1 VITLAALT
9 GPLPKA
15 GVIVVAGLAAA
26 ALLLPRDR
34 QRGIAMLGALVLS
47 PPLLLASIW
56 HDSKLHFVHHHPL
69 YAAVAAAAALVAVV
83 ALAVAVDRWPAT
95 LPLLALLAL
104 PFRVSVAGSNLLVPL
119 YFVVGA
125 GALQFVA
132 RSLRDGDREPSY
144 GGWLERLLALYIV
157 VYACQ
162 SLYSPTAGG
171 STSGFEA
178 ALKNMVFFY
187 VPFALLYCLLV
198 RIEWTPRL
206 VRTCAWAVA
215 VLALA
220 LAGVAFVEYAAR
232 TTWFSTRLA
241 QENQLYVY
249 FVANS
254 VFFDPNIFGRFL
266 ALVMV
271 TLAVLLLYERPPREQ
286 VAASAVLAILWGAM
300 LISFSRSSMIALLV
314 GLALLAA
321 IRWRPEAPLAVG
333 AVVVVLGA
341 AAVAIKP
348 TTFGLNQGLNGV
360 SAGRGSVLKGGV
372 QLFGDRPLQGFGSGS
387 FEYEYALH
395 NPAVLNDPTALTASH
410 TTPVTVAAEQ
420 GVVGELVYLALV
432 VVALAALV
440 RGARANPA
448 RAAIAAAFAALLAH
462 TMLYADFLEDPF
474 AWALL
479 GIGASL
485 ARASPV
491 GEARVAYGTKTA
503 TPIAPLA
510 GSASGAVA
518 RASSTR
524 WPRLWVNGGRWMS
537 RRRSTPASSAT

>member
-1 VITLAALT
+1 
-9 GPLPKA
+9 
-15 GVIVVAGLAAA
+15 
-26 ALLLPRDR
+26 
-34 QRGIAMLGALVLS
+34 MLGALVVS
-47 PPLLLASIW
+47 PPLLVALIW
-56 HDSKLHFVHHHPL
+56 HDSKLHLVHHHPAL
-69 YAAVAAAAALVAVV
+69 AVAAAVLALGAVV
-83 ALAVAVDRWPAT
+83 VLATAIDRWPAL
-95 LPLLALLAL
+95 LPVLALVAL
-104 PFRVSVAGSNLLVPL
+104 PFRISVSGSNLLVPL
-119 YFVVGA
+119 YFVIGA
-125 GALQFVA
+125 GALRYMVRAVRSEGAEPATSA
-132 RSLRDGDREPSY
+132 R
-144 GGWLERLLALYIV
+144 WLERLLALFIV
-157 VYACQ
+157 VYALQ
-162 SLYSPTAGG
+162 ALYS
-171 STSGFEA
+171 SDFETG
-178 ALKNMVFFY
+178 LKNMVFFY

-198 RIEWTPRL
+198 RIEWTPQLLRI
-206 VRTCAWAVA
+206 CAWTIAA
-215 VLALA
+215 LALA

-241 QENQLYVY
+241 QENQLYTY

-271 TLAVLLLYERPPREQ
+271 AFAVLLLYERPRREQ
-286 VAASAVLAILWGAM
+286 LAASVVLAILWGAL

-321 IRWRPEAPLAVG
+321 IRWRPEAPLALG
-333 AVVVVLGA
+333 AVVIVLGG

-387 FEYEYALH
+387 FEHEYALH
-395 NPAVLNDPTALTASH
+395 NPDLLHNPNALTASH
-410 TTPVTVAAEQ
+410 TTLVTVAAEQ
-420 GVVGELVYLALV
+420 GVIGELVYLALV
-432 VVALAALV
+432 VVALVVLV

-479 GIGASL
+479 GIGAAL

-491 GEARVAYGTKTA
+491 GEVAPAYGTKTA
-503 TPIAPLA
+503 SPMPSAA
-510 GSASGAVA
+510 DSASGAVA
-518 RASSTR
+518 
-524 WPRLWVNGGRWMS
+524 
-537 RRRSTPASSAT
+537 

>member
-1 VITLAALT
+1 
-9 GPLPKA
+9 
-15 GVIVVAGLAAA
+15 VVAVLAAA
-26 ALLLPRDR
+26 TLLLRDDRPRAL
-34 QRGIAMLGALVLS
+34 AMLGALVVS
-47 PPLLLASIW
+47 PPLLVALIW
-56 HDSKLHFVHHHPL
+56 HDRKLHLVHHHPAL
-69 YAAVAAAAALVAVV
+69 AVAAAGAALVAVV
-83 ALAVAVDRWPAT
+83 ALAVAIDRWPAL
-95 LPLLALLAL
+95 LPVLAVLAL
-104 PFRVSVAGSNLLVPL
+104 PFRISVAHSNLLVPL
-119 YFVVGA
+119 YFVIGA
-125 GALQFVA
+125 GAVRYVVRA
-132 RSLRDGDREPSY
+132 VRSDGAEALMHA
-144 GGWLERLLALYIV
+144 GWLERLLALLIV
-157 VYACQ
+157 LYGLQA
-162 SLYSPTAGG
+162 LYSTD
-171 STSGFEA
+171 FETG
-178 ALKNMVFFY
+178 LKNMVFFY

-198 RIEWTPRL
+198 RIEWTPRVL
-206 VRTCAWAVA
+206 RMCAWAVA
-215 VLALA
+215 ALAVA

-232 TTWFSTRLA
+232 TTWFSTRLS

-271 TLAVLLLYERPPREQ
+271 ALAVVLLYERPGREQ
-286 VAASAVLAILWGAM
+286 LGASVVLAILWGA
-300 LISFSRSSMIALLV
+300 LVISFSRSSMVALLV

-321 IRWRPEAPLAVG
+321 IRWRAEAPLVVG
-333 AVVVVLGA
+333 AVVVVLGI

-387 FEYEYALH
+387 FEHEYRLH
-395 NPAVLNDPTALTASH
+395 NPNAGPLTASH

-420 GVVGELVYLALV
+420 GVIGELAYLALV
-432 VVALAALV
+432 IVALVVLV

-474 AWALL
+474 TWALL
-479 GIGASL
+479 GIGAAL

-491 GEARVAYGTKTA
+491 GEVLRAYGTKTA
-503 TPIAPLA
+503 TPIPSAA

-518 RASSTR
+518 RASSTSSSTLS
-524 WPRLWVNGGRWMS
+524 WKGGRWVS
-537 RRRSTPASSAT
+537 SRRSTSASTAT